1 VQAKNMQEF
10 YRQSG
15 PFLAQDVGMVMTL
28 VVLMQQ
34 TLSRSTPQFMI
45 AITAIAIVGTTIV
58 LNLQKVLTAAIQQ
71 LWADAISNGGI
82 SILPQVFLCLQKL

>member
-1 VQAKNMQEF
+1 MQEF

-15 PFLAQDVGMVMTL
+15 PVLAQDVGMVMML

-34 TLSRSTPQFMI
+34 TLSRSTPLFLI
-45 AITAIAIVGTTIV
+45 AVTAIAIVRTPTV

-71 LWADAISNGGI
+71 LWADAISIGGT
-82 SILPQVFLCLQKL
+82 SILPQVFLCLWKL